1 MIFTATYSPDDN
13 KLRLYASGRLDPEL
27 YQRVKSAGF
36 QWAPK
41 QDLFYATWNPN
52 AEDILIELAG
62 EIEDEDK
69 SLTDRAEERAER
81 FDDYK
86 EKRADEADRARSAVS
101 AIADNI
107 PFGQPILVGHHSERH
122 ARKDAERIE
131 NGMRKTVQLWKT
143 SQYWAGRAQA
153 ALRHAKYKELPQVRA
168 RRIKTIEADLRK
180 QEREQ
185 AEAEK
190 WLKVWTKEGLTLEAA
205 QTIANYCH
213 FTVER
218 VPDSTTYWTA
228 YDVLRPDEDRYKAC
242 PSYTVAQVQEK
253 AREAYPKHIAR
264 CQRWIDHYN
273 HRLTY
278 EKAMLEEQGASA
290 LIAKQPRP
298 AQLPLLN
305 YRGANG
311 VIIHPNRYNRGQI
324 DTLSQVD
331 MTSEEYARIDTNYK
345 GTIIVEGSHRMRV
358 AMVKHARVAVFL
370 TDSKTHVKPASP
382 SATDSGKEVQP

>member
-1 MIFTATYSPDDN
+1 MTFTATYSPDDN
-13 KLRLYASGRLDPEL
+13 KLRLYAGSRLDPEL

-41 QDLFYATWNPN
+41 QDLFYAAWNPA

-81 FDDYK
+81 FEAYQ
-86 EKRADEADRARSAVS
+86 EKRADEAERTRSAVS

-107 PFGQPILVGHHSERH
+107 PFGQPILVGHHSERR

-143 SQYWAGRAQA
+143 SEYWAGRAQA

-190 WLKVWTKEGLTLEAA
+190 WLKAWSKEGLTLEQAR
-205 QTIANYCH
+205 TITNYCLL
-213 FTVER
+213 R
-218 VPDSTTYWTA
+218 VHVNGSDYWSA
-228 YDVLRPDEDRYKAC
+228 YDVLRPDDERYSAC
-242 PSYTVAQVQEK
+242 PAYTVEQVQDV
-253 AREAYPKHIAR
+253 ARRVYPKTIADA
-264 CQRWIDHYN
+264 QRWIDHYN

-278 EKAMLEEQGASA
+278 EKAMLEEQGESA
-290 LIAKQPRP
+290 LIEKKPRP

-331 MTSEEYARIDTNYK
+331 MTSEEYAKIDANYK

-370 TDSKTHVKPASP
+370 TDSKTHVKPAP
-382 SATDSGKEVQP
+382 SAGKEDK